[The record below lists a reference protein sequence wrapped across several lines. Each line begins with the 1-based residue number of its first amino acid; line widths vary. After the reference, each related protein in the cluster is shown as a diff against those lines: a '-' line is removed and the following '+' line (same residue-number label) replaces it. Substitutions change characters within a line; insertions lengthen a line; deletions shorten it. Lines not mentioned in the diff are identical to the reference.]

1 MENHSVKQT
10 FPVADMSCAACAAK
24 VDKVLNSVPG
34 VSRAAVNFAAATALV
49 EYDPAQCSPAALR
62 EAVRQAGYD
71 LIVGAGDAAREAEKA
86 AGERYRSLKRRTVW
100 AIALSVPVVVV
111 GMFWMGMPYAEEFM
125 WLLSTP
131 VVFVLGR
138 DFFVNAWRQLRRG
151 SANMDTLVAGSTGV
165 AYLFSVAN
173 MLFPDSGRPGT
184 SIPTSISRRRASS
197 SPSSCWD
204 ACSKPAPATTP
215 RRPSA
220 S

>member
-1 MENHSVKQT
+1 MENHSEKQT
-10 FPVADMSCAACAAK
+10 FPVTDMSCAACAAK

-125 WLLSTP
+125 WLL
-131 VVFVLGR
+131 
-138 DFFVNAWRQLRRG
+138 
-151 SANMDTLVAGSTGV
+151 
-165 AYLFSVAN
+165 
-173 MLFPDSGRPGT
+173 
-184 SIPTSISRRRASS
+184 
-197 SPSSCWD
+197 
-204 ACSKPAPATTP
+204 
-215 RRPSA
+215 
-220 S
+220 

>member
-49 EYDPAQCSPAALR
+49 EYDPTQCSPAALR

-111 GMFWMGMPYAEEFM
+111 GMF
-125 WLLSTP
+125 
-131 VVFVLGR
+131 
-138 DFFVNAWRQLRRG
+138 
-151 SANMDTLVAGSTGV
+151 
-165 AYLFSVAN
+165 
-173 MLFPDSGRPGT
+173 
-184 SIPTSISRRRASS
+184 
-197 SPSSCWD
+197 
-204 ACSKPAPATTP
+204 
-215 RRPSA
+215 
-220 S
+220 